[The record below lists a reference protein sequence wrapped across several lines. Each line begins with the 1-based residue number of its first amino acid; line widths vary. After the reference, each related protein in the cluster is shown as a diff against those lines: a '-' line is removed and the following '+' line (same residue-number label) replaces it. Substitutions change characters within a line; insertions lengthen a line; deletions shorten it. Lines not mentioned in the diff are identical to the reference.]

1 MSWQESIIAVSIAT
15 HGMMVAA
22 HARAE
27 PLRIGDGG
35 DWQFVTSQWSDAG
48 DAIKGARTGDGQG
61 LQGYCLAFQKTKAYR
76 DLEARF
82 TVRMPTGHADIGF
95 IVRAQDPTHYYL
107 VHFPQ
112 SGQGYRAQHFWA
124 ALSKADG
131 SGYLRFIKLVH
142 VPRVASNPYGIGHR
156 ARVKVT
162 GNRFQ
167 VWLNDHPAFDVTD
180 DTYASGRV
188 GLAGF
193 TDFAHGEVTVSGT
206 PVEAG
211 AWNAGV
217 PQVRNWIVPFPQC
230 GGQQGGASV
239 TKAPNGDVLC
249 AFTGGDK
256 RWLGRSTDN
265 GRTWAAREASARM
278 PGDLML
284 LQDGR
289 LVSISVAHGAGAW
302 SASMD
307 NGLTWEEPTPITP
320 SGPWPSDP
328 AQISTGWPLQLRDGT
343 LIRFGLGR
351 HSTWTDPITKW
362 GAVHCQA
369 FAIHSTDGGRTWST
383 PANLDGDRDDLG
395 NLDLTEPV
403 GFETSEDGVIMCM
416 IRPIYSPWM
425 WETWSRDGGK
435 TWGPCLRGPFPG
447 YAPSNAVRTRSAVAM
462 FPTRFPGL
470 TMHSTRDDGMTW
482 THDYIDT
489 SIWAMGSM
497 YEIED
502 DLVLFVY
509 MDSWRD
515 KLRAQRVRVTDHGL
529 MPEPW

>member
-1 MSWQESIIAVSIAT
+1 MLWQHQMFAIGFVACLAMTCGSVS
-15 HGMMVAA
+15 
-22 HARAE
+22 AE
-27 PLRIGDGG
+27 QLKIGDGSN
-35 DWQFVTSQWSDAG
+35 WQFVASNWSDSG
-48 DAIKGARTGDGQG
+48 DAIAGSRSGDGQG
-61 LQGYCLAFQKTKAYR
+61 LQGYCLAFNKAKAYS
-76 DLEARF
+76 DLEAEF
-82 TVRMPTGHADIGF
+82 SVRMPTGHADLGF

-107 VHFPQ
+107 IHFPQ

-142 VPRVASNPYGIGHR
+142 VPRVASNPFGITHK

-167 VWLNDHPAFDVTD
+167 VWVNGHVAFDVTD
-180 DTYASGRV
+180 DSYQSGRV

-193 TDFAHGEVTVSGT
+193 ASFGHDKVTVTGT
-206 PVEAG
+206 EVDAG
-211 AWNAGV
+211 PWNADV
-217 PQVRNWIVPFPQC
+217 PQVKNWLIPFPQC

-239 TKAPNGDVLC
+239 TKAPNGDILC
-249 AFTGGDK
+249 VFGGGDK

-265 GRTWAAREASARM
+265 GKTWTAQEAPANM
-278 PGDLML
+278 PGDVQVLK
-284 LQDGR
+284 DGR
-289 LVSISVAHGAGAW
+289 LVSITVAHGTGSW
-302 SASMD
+302 SESND
-307 NGLTWEEPTPITP
+307 SGVTWAEPTPITP
-320 SGPWPSDP
+320 SGEWPKDP
-328 AQISTGWPLQLRDGT
+328 DNISTGWPLQLRDGT
-343 LIRFGLGR
+343 LIRFALGR

-369 FAIHSTDGGRTWST
+369 FAIRSTDGGKTWST
-383 PANLDGDRDDLG
+383 PTNLDGDSATLG

-435 TWGPCLRGPFPG
+435 TWGPCVRGPFPG
-447 YAPSNAVRTRSAVAM
+447 YAPSNAVRTKSGVAM

-489 SIWAMGSM
+489 SIWAMGTM

-502 DLVLFVY
+502 NLVLFVY

-515 KLRAQRVRVTDHGL
+515 KLRVQRVRVTDQGL